1 MKRAIVLVSFGASHD
16 NSRKLCLEALAE
28 DFRKEFPEAVIR
40 QAYTSVFIRR
50 ALEKRGLPI
59 DSLEEALTHLAEEN
73 IGEVLLQPTYMTPG
87 EEYEKKVLAVGA
99 EICAAL
105 QETHGR

>member
-50 ALEKRGLPI
+50 ALENAASLLIHSKRPSRILRRRTSARYFCSRRI
-59 DSLEEALTHLAEEN
+59 
-73 IGEVLLQPTYMTPG
+73 
-87 EEYEKKVLAVGA
+87 
-99 EICAAL
+99 
-105 QETHGR
+105 